1 MVNNLGFLSLGTNI
15 GNRAQNLET
24 ALEELSK
31 FVNIIKKSKI
41 YETKPVDY
49 KDQPS
54 FLNMAVKIET
64 KLSARELIAK
74 LQKVENKIGRIKKI
88 KKGPRII
95 DLDILYYNNEI
106 INEPNLKIP
115 HPRAYKRNFVLT
127 PLKELA
133 PDLMDPKKH
142 KTITQ
147 LLYGLKKN

>member
-1 MVNNLGFLSLGTNI
+1 MVNNLVFISLGTNL
-15 GNRAQNLET
+15 GNRAQNLEI
-24 ALEELSK
+24 ALEKLLK
-31 FVNIIKKSKI
+31 FVNVIKKSKI
-41 YETKPVDY
+41 YETKPIDY
-49 KDQPS
+49 KNQPL
-54 FLNMAVKIET
+54 FLNMVVKIET
-64 KLSARELIAK
+64 KLSARELITK
-74 LQKVENKIGRIKKI
+74 LQEVENEMGRIKKI

>member
-1 MVNNLGFLSLGTNI
+1 MVNNLVFISLGTNL
-15 GNRAQNLET
+15 GNRAQNLEI
-24 ALEELSK
+24 ALEKLLK
-31 FVNIIKKSKI
+31 FVNVIKKSKI
-41 YETKPVDY
+41 YETKPIDY
-49 KDQPS
+49 KNQPL
-54 FLNMAVKIET
+54 FLNMVVKIET
-64 KLSARELIAK
+64 KLSARELITK
-74 LQKVENKIGRIKKI
+74 LQKVENEMGRIKKI

>member
-1 MVNNLGFLSLGTNI
+1 MVNNPAFISLGTNI
-15 GNRAQNLET
+15 GNREQNLKT

-31 FVNIIKKSKI
+31 FVNVIKKSKI
-41 YETKPVDY
+41 YETEPMDY
-49 KDQPS
+49 KDQPL
-54 FLNMAVKIET
+54 FLNMVIEIKT
-64 KLSARELIAK
+64 ELSAHELITK
-74 LQKVENKIGRIKKI
+74 LQKIENKMGRIKKM

-115 HPRAYKRNFVLT
+115 HPRAYKRDFVLT

-133 PDLMDPKKH
+133 PNLIDPLKH

-147 LLYGLKKN
+147 LHHGLRKN

>member
-1 MVNNLGFLSLGTNI
+1 MVNNLVFISLGTNI
-15 GNRAQNLET
+15 GNRAQNLKI

-31 FVNIIKKSKI
+31 FTKIIKKSTI
-41 YETKPVDY
+41 YETEPMEY
-49 KDQPS
+49 KDQPL
-54 FLNMAVKIET
+54 FLNMAIKIET
-64 KLSARELIAK
+64 KLSAHELITK
-74 LQKVENKIGRIKKI
+74 LQEIENKMGRIKKL

-115 HPRAYKRNFVLT
+115 HPRAYKRDFVLT

-133 PDLMDPKKH
+133 PNLIDPKKH

-147 LLYGLKKN
+147 LHHGLKKN